1 MDKKILIDGVEIPLF
16 TDAPTPV
23 TLSIEDIREPDKTS
37 SSYSESI
44 ELPYTKELVVITDD
58 IASTNSAQTNFNPN
72 YKTPAEIIQNGVTVI
87 KGAMKIKKIIIDP
100 LKHDTRI
107 VADFVGEKL
116 NLFSNIVDK
125 FIRGNVNPSDDL
137 DFSSYDHE
145 LNNTN
150 VRASWVATNGSGY
163 YYGLVD
169 YGYKGSGVNSQDIK
183 AFNINHLRPQ
193 LFAREVLLK
202 IFQDAGNTWTSTF
215 LDSSFFKSIV
225 LSCDEEIKVSA
236 LTKAQRSTF
245 VGISTSP
252 SSGFSIPYTLTWNSS
267 NNRWDSTTNSDVIP
281 FSTTSAPFSDVGSQ
295 FYLPGYRIQMNA
307 AGKYL
312 IKVNA
317 LLSVEMK
324 NTGATN
330 GPMVY
335 VAEFTYRI
343 KGKLEK
349 WNGTAWSTLWEFE
362 EAGIGGTENQSGQTF
377 GITLNVESEQYLNA
391 LDFIRVSYDV
401 FCSEVRFFNF
411 SGVDIVDGTSS
422 YEVKGFTG
430 NEAFDYFLSVEQVEH
445 INEGDTVEVSQALP
459 KNFKQK
465 EFLKSIMQTFN
476 LQLMQDKV
484 NPNNY
489 YIEPWGSFYTGTPI
503 DWSSKVDGNK
513 PFEIMP
519 VGDND
524 VKKYI
529 FRFKNDGD
537 YWNKKYNDNWQRVY
551 GELEVDTENQFNTS
565 DKIIEPMF
573 SPTPLVGSTNDFST
587 YLYLPHVYNKDEKTD
602 NTGFRGYDTAYVRTS
617 TDAVKSHKSN
627 CRLMFKGGL
636 ISGTWKFKQ
645 LSGTTTETTY
655 PYVGTLDNPLTPTFD
670 LNFGT
675 PKEIYI
681 KQYPDYTGFVGLDNI
696 YSEYWEDFINA
707 VTNKTSKVVRMS
719 LILDETDIN
728 DVDFRKPVIILGTKY
743 LLNKIENFTKKGS
756 TIVELLTI

>member
-87 KGAMKIKKIIIDP
+87 KGSMKVKKIIIDP
-100 LKHDTRI
+100 LKHDTRV
-107 VADFVGEKL
+107 VADFIGEKL
-116 NLFSNIVDK
+116 NLFSNIGDK
-125 FIRGNVNPSDDL
+125 FIRGNTNPSDDL

-150 VRASWVATNGSGY
+150 VRASWAAANGTGY

-215 LDSSFFKSIV
+215 LDSAFFESIV
-225 LSCDEEIKVSA
+225 LSCDDEIKITA
-236 LTKAQRSTF
+236 LAKAQRTTHAGITGGIGSALIDTF
-245 VGISTSP
+245 PLTH
-252 SSGFSIPYTLTWNSS
+252 SGGRWVSS
-267 NNRWDSTTNSDVIP
+267 NNFDILKINDATSSP
-281 FSTTSAPFSDVGSQ
+281 FVDAGSQ
-295 FYLPGYRIQMNA
+295 FYAPGYRIQMNA
-307 AGKYL
+307 SGRYIVK
-312 IKVNA
+312 
-317 LLSVEMK
+317 SVG
-324 NTGATN
+324 NWSVTIDNVGASN
-330 GPMVY
+330 GPVTDIADFLYSMQMHV
-335 VAEFTYRI
+335 
-343 KGKLEK
+343 EK
-349 WNGTAWSTLWEFE
+349 WNGSAWVN
-362 EAGIGGTENQSGQTF
+362 IGN
-377 GITLNVESEQYLNA
+377 SEILDGVGGSDNAEGSSISAFYAIELDVYLNSG
-391 LDFIRVSYDV
+391 DFIRTTYDV
-401 FCSEVRFFNF
+401 FVSNVLLKNAGGAHVVTGTTTYSVAFNNA
-411 SGVDIVDGTSS
+411 
-422 YEVKGFTG
+422 FT
-430 NEAFDYFLSVEQVEH
+430 AYDVFMSVEQVDL
-445 INEGDTVEVSQALP
+445 INEGDTVEVNQALP

-465 EFLKSIMQTFN
+465 DFVKSIMQTFN

-537 YWNKKYNDNWQRVY
+537 YWNKKYSDNWQRVY

-587 YLYLPHVYNKDEKTD
+587 YLYLPHVYSKDEKTD

-617 TDAVKSHKSN
+617 TDAVKLHKSN

-681 KQYPDYTGFVGLDNI
+681 KQYPDYTGFAGLDNI

-707 VTNKTSKVVRMS
+707 VTNKASKVVRMS

-728 DVDFRKPVIILGTKY
+728 DVDFRNPVIILGTKY

>member
-116 NLFSNIVDK
+116 NLFSNIADK

-215 LDSSFFKSIV
+215 LDSAFFESIV
-225 LSCDEEIKVSA
+225 LSCDDEIKITA
-236 LTKAQRSTF
+236 LAKAQRTTHAGIAGGIGSALIDTF
-245 VGISTSP
+245 PLTH
-252 SSGFSIPYTLTWNSS
+252 SGGRWVSS
-267 NNRWDSTTNSDVIP
+267 NNFEILKINDATSSP
-281 FSTTSAPFSDVGSQ
+281 FVDAGSQ
-295 FYLPGYRIQMNA
+295 FYAPGYRIQMNA
-307 AGKYL
+307 SGRYIVK
-312 IKVNA
+312 
-317 LLSVEMK
+317 SVG
-324 NTGATN
+324 NWSITIDNVGASN
-330 GPMVY
+330 GPVTDIADFLYSMQIHV
-335 VAEFTYRI
+335 
-343 KGKLEK
+343 EK
-349 WNGTAWSTLWEFE
+349 WNGSAWVN
-362 EAGIGGTENQSGQTF
+362 IGN
-377 GITLNVESEQYLNA
+377 SEILDGVGGSDNAEGSSISAFYVIELDTYLNSG
-391 LDFIRVSYDV
+391 DFIRTTYDV
-401 FCSEVRFFNF
+401 FVSNVLLKNAGGAHVVTGTTTYSVAFNNA
-411 SGVDIVDGTSS
+411 
-422 YEVKGFTG
+422 FT
-430 NEAFDYFLSVEQVEH
+430 AYDVFMSVEQVDL
-445 INEGDTVEVSQALP
+445 INEGDTVEVNQALP

-465 EFLKSIMQTFN
+465 DFVKSIMQTFN

-513 PFEIMP
+513 PFEISP

-537 YWNKKYNDNWQRVY
+537 YWNKKYSDNWQRVY

>member
-87 KGAMKIKKIIIDP
+87 KGSMKIKKIIIDP

-116 NLFSNIVDK
+116 NLYSNIGDK
-125 FIRGNVNPSDDL
+125 FIRGNTNPSDDL

-150 VRASWVATNGSGY
+150 VRASWAAANGTGY

-215 LDSSFFKSIV
+215 LDSAFFESIV
-225 LSCDEEIKVSA
+225 LSCDDEIKITA
-236 LTKAQRSTF
+236 LAKAQRTTHAGITGGIGSALIDTF
-245 VGISTSP
+245 PLTH
-252 SSGFSIPYTLTWNSS
+252 SGGRWVSS
-267 NNRWDSTTNSDVIP
+267 NNFDILKINDATSSP
-281 FSTTSAPFSDVGSQ
+281 FVDAGSQ
-295 FYLPGYRIQMNA
+295 FYAPGYRIQMNA
-307 AGKYL
+307 SGRYIVK
-312 IKVNA
+312 
-317 LLSVEMK
+317 SVGNWSITID
-324 NTGATN
+324 NTGASN
-330 GPMVY
+330 GPVTDIADFLYSMQMHV
-335 VAEFTYRI
+335 
-343 KGKLEK
+343 EK
-349 WNGTAWSTLWEFE
+349 WNGSAWVN
-362 EAGIGGTENQSGQTF
+362 IGN
-377 GITLNVESEQYLNA
+377 SEILDGVGGSDNAEGSSISAFYAIELDVYLNSG
-391 LDFIRVSYDV
+391 DFIRTTYDV
-401 FCSEVRFFNF
+401 FVSNVLLKNAGGAHVVTGTTTYSVAFNNA
-411 SGVDIVDGTSS
+411 
-422 YEVKGFTG
+422 FT
-430 NEAFDYFLSVEQVEH
+430 AYDVFMSVEQVDL
-445 INEGDTVEVSQALP
+445 INEGDTVEVNQALP

-465 EFLKSIMQTFN
+465 DFVKSIMQTFN

-537 YWNKKYNDNWQRVY
+537 YWNKKYSDNWQRVY
-551 GELEVDTENQFNTS
+551 GDLEVDTENQFNTS

-617 TDAVKSHKSN
+617 TDAVKLHKSN

-681 KQYPDYTGFVGLDNI
+681 KQYPDYTGFAGLDNI

-728 DVDFRKPVIILGTKY
+728 DVDFRNPVIILGTKY